1 MQYVYSDLM
10 RNGVL
15 WVSVLAWAIAQIIKI
30 LIEFVETKKL
40 NLALIVSS
48 GSMPSSHSSFTTSLA
63 TSIGIVEGFD
73 SSLFAIAVIFSMVV
87 MYDAAGV
94 RRAAGKQA
102 EVINLLV
109 GSIENTGIKLDKKL
123 KELLGHSPIEV
134 AAGALLGI
142 VVAIIFA

>member
-10 RNGVL
+10 RNSVL
-15 WVSVLAWAIAQIIKI
+15 WISVLAWAIAQLIKI

-40 NLALIVSS
+40 NLALMVSS

-63 TSIGIVEGFD
+63 TSVGILEGFD
-73 SSLFAIAVIFSMVV
+73 STLFAIAAIFSIVV

-134 AAGALLGI
+134 AVGAVLGI